1 MEQPNITLPA
11 GTPIEATSTT
21 LYMMVALYA
30 HSLPLAGLD
39 AARECL

>member
-30 HSLPLAGLD
+30 VLPLAGRD